1 MSKSISPMSFLKPG
15 TKFFPASPRS
25 HRSDEFA
32 AGYSSAV
39 CSPALPASAL
49 PAGFHLQTAGSYL
62 STDSFGKISK
72 LDLGEPTRQ
81 NINVRGGPNQSIE
94 VGQTG
99 ISNSVVLKGSR
110 LCIYRPH
117 LTPYLTTT
125 LTWALVQQHWNPPPP
140 SPDQSLPATRRTYS
154 PGSLKAAVVAILPV
168 NAVFGGGGNSAF
180 SAGDL
185 AGLKVTVPGPRN
197 LVHVTV
203 TGGSRLCDA
212 EAPGTFLASSATHAA
227 SESGCPT
234 VAVIAVVMERGPCAK
249 GPVSANPT

>member
-94 VGQTG
+94 VGHTG
-99 ISNSVVLKGSR
+99 ISNSKGTNPNIQKINQQTMR
-110 LCIYRPH
+110 LSVSDVD
-117 LTPYLTTT
+117 L
-125 LTWALVQQHWNPPPP
+125 
-140 SPDQSLPATRRTYS
+140 RR
-154 PGSLKAAVVAILPV
+154 
-168 NAVFGGGGNSAF
+168 
-180 SAGDL
+180 
-185 AGLKVTVPGPRN
+185 
-197 LVHVTV
+197 
-203 TGGSRLCDA
+203 
-212 EAPGTFLASSATHAA
+212 
-227 SESGCPT
+227 
-234 VAVIAVVMERGPCAK
+234 
-249 GPVSANPT
+249 